1 VGTRPER
8 RGRGCTVAL
17 SLLLAFALA
26 APLARADAPPAQSA
40 APAAAPAIAPL
51 HEPLERWPQSAL
63 GVRSGG
69 KVHRFQVWIAD
80 TYARREQ
87 GLMWVKQLP
96 PDRGMLFLFEQPQLA
111 SFWMKNTYVPLD
123 ILFVAPDGRVIRI
136 AENAKPQSLDAI
148 SSLGY
153 VTGVL
158 ELAGGTA
165 KKLALRAGDVVVHPA
180 FARR

>member
-1 VGTRPER
+1 MGTRPER
-8 RGRGCTVAL
+8 RDRGRPLAL
-17 SLLLAFALA
+17 SLLLAFALAALA

-40 APAAAPAIAPL
+40 FAPL

-69 KVHRFQVWIAD
+69 KVHRFQVWVAD

-87 GLMWVKQLP
+87 GLMWVKKLP
-96 PDRGMLFLFEQPQLA
+96 PDRGMLFVFEQPQLA

-136 AENAKPQSLDAI
+136 AENAKPHSLDAI
-148 SSLGY
+148 DSMGY

-165 KKLALRAGDVVVHPA
+165 KQLGLRAGDVVVHPA